1 MEYIICDISA
11 WDFWRTPPVLRDVEI
26 PLEIALCDQPD
37 GLGLDWPHAV
47 PRQNARQLDLI
58 IRERLL
64 TDLKGVTPP
73 VHMMLPEGIRYSSEL
88 ITAHR
93 IPKDL
98 PREWAVDIGGNIG
111 VLSPAFLLA
120 NSPYHADPVILA
132 LGMCEACGIY
142 ATSPQ
147 NSRIQYAFDTLRH
160 CGELKANGALNPSS
174 KIYEYYDS
182 DGQRASFLDE
192 DGEALPWSAC
202 VPVGGISTN
211 LWKRPPLTTLDQ
223 LTALAHELKGTSLPR
238 PLGRALQLAMDGS
251 ASPLETR
258 IALFLTAGMRLGG
271 EGWPKPRLNQH
282 ISFDTRAT
290 RLAHQGHC
298 VADQLYPRTKGI
310 LEVNGEAFHSDDLT
324 FKKETGRTAALE
336 SMGYRVITFTYD
348 QVADLENY
356 DSIIA
361 QRAET
366 LGMTLANRTTGFLK
380 RRNELHGKLFPT
392 GRRTV

>member
-1 MEYIICDISA
+1 MEYIICNISA
-11 WDFWRTPPVLRDVEI
+11 WDFWRTPPALRDVEI
-26 PLEIALCDQPD
+26 PLEIALCDQTD
-37 GLGLDWPHAV
+37 GLGLDWPRAI

-64 TDLKGVTPP
+64 TDLKGVAPP

-98 PREWAVDIGGNIG
+98 PREWVVDIGSNIG

-120 NSPYHADPVILA
+120 NSPCHADPIALA

-202 VPVGGISTN
+202 VPVGGTRRTFGN
-211 LWKRPPLTTLDQ
+211 GRPSQPWINSPRSPTSSKARRFP
-223 LTALAHELKGTSLPR
+223 ALSG
-238 PLGRALQLAMDGS
+238 GRCS
-251 ASPLETR
+251 
-258 IALFLTAGMRLGG
+258 
-271 EGWPKPRLNQH
+271 WPWTDPHRHWRQE
-282 ISFDTRAT
+282 SRCFS
-290 RLAHQGHC
+290 RLACAWAVRDGRN
-298 VADQLYPRTKGI
+298 P
-310 LEVNGEAFHSDDLT
+310 DLT
-324 FKKETGRTAALE
+324 
-336 SMGYRVITFTYD
+336 STFLLT
-348 QVADLENY
+348 
-356 DSIIA
+356 
-361 QRAET
+361 
-366 LGMTLANRTTGFLK
+366 
-380 RRNELHGKLFPT
+380 
-392 GRRTV
+392 